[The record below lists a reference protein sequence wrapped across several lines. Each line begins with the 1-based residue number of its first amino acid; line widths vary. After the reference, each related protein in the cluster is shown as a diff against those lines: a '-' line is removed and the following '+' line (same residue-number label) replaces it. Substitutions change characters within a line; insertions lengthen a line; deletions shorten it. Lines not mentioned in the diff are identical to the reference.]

1 VIHVISGDAISTAAA
16 ILIQFTEDFQK
27 IKCSNILH
35 IAEEG
40 NLFSPGNDV
49 EVDAVPLSSKVP
61 VDVKYSTVTD
71 IP

>member
-1 VIHVISGDAISTAAA
+1 MAAA
-16 ILIQFTEDFQK
+16 VDIASPEISPREQEKMD
-27 IKCSNILH
+27 

-61 VDVKYSTVTD
+61 VDVKYSPVTD